1 MAEKILIVDDEP
13 DVGKLIG
20 LMLER
25 NGFEVVTVTSGPE
38 ALATAAEITP
48 DLILLDILMP
58 GMDGYEVCRQLRA
71 DPHLSPIPIIFLTA
85 KNEVAD
91 RIAGFEAGADEY
103 VSKPVHLGELMARV
117 NGILNRTAAI
127 RAALARSAHVVG
139 LLGVKGGLGTT
150 TLAVN
155 VAVSCASP
163 PHSVNTVLAEMLP
176 GMGMASFILGMG
188 HTEGLGMLLRPSPGE
203 ISARLVGNW
212 LATHGS
218 GLRLLLAPPLHQ
230 ENASAWT
237 PALAEALLRHLRRM
251 ADLVLLDLGA
261 GLTPVNRALIGQINQ
276 VILTFDPHPLTI
288 TLLEMALDALKA
300 IGGGANHIDLVMINR
315 VPSSQT
321 MSVQVIQDA
330 VNRPVTQVISPAP
343 EAMFLTAQHRLPL
356 VISDPLNIVSSQYQ
370 DLAQKILVHVGRA
383 QPAAAAFPG
392 QGGST
397 GPLQPLA
404 GPVRPGTG
412 PLASK

>member
-38 ALATAAEITP
+38 ALATAAEIMP
-48 DLILLDILMP
+48 ALILLDIMMP

-71 DPHLSPIPIIFLTA
+71 DPQLSPIPIIFLTA

-103 VSKPVHLGELMARV
+103 ISKPVHLGELVARV
-117 NGILNRTAAI
+117 NGILNRTAAL

-139 LLGVKGGLGTT
+139 ILGVKGGLGTT

-163 PHSVNTVLAEMLP
+163 PHEFNTILAEMLP
-176 GMGMASFILGMG
+176 GMGMASFMLGMA
-188 HTEGLGMLLRPSPGE
+188 HTEGLGMLLRPTPGE
-203 ISARLVGNW
+203 ITPRLVENW
-212 LATHGS
+212 LATHS
-218 GLRLLLAPPLHQ
+218 TGLRLLFAPSLHQ
-230 ENASAWT
+230 ENASTWT
-237 PALAEALLRHLRRM
+237 PALAEAILRHLRRM

-261 GLTPVNRALIGQINQ
+261 GLTPVNRALVGLVNH
-276 VILTFDPHPLTI
+276 VVLTFDPHPLTV
-288 TLLEMALDALKA
+288 TLLEMALDALKT

-315 VPSSQT
+315 APSSQT
-321 MSVQVIQDA
+321 MTVQMVQDA

-356 VISDPLNIVSSQYQ
+356 VISDPLNMVSTQYQ
-370 DLAQKILVHVGRA
+370 DLAQKILVHVTRLQSA
-383 QPAAAAFPG
+383 VAPG
-392 QGGST
+392 SSAGT
-397 GPLQPLA
+397 GPLQPVS
-404 GPVRPGTG
+404 GPLRGGTG
-412 PLASK
+412 PLASRLV